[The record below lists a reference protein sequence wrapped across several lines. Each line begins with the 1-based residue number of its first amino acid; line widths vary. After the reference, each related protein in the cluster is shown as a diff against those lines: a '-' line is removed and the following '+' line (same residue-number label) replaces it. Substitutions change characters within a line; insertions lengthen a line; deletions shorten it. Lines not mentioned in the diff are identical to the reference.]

1 MSGKFCVFFLLH
13 NTYYLTVKR
22 TVVAVCQIVVRF
34 AICASQGSGT
44 MRMNI

>member
-22 TVVAVCQIVVRF
+22 TVIAVCQIVVIF
-34 AICASQGSGT
+34 AKFVLLRGRGL
-44 MRMNI
+44 

>member
-1 MSGKFCVFFLLH
+1 MSGTFCVFFLLH

-22 TVVAVCQIVVRF
+22 TVIAVSQIVVIIAIF
-34 AICASQGSGT
+34 ARQGT

>member
-13 NTYYLTVKR
+13 NTFYLTVKR
-22 TVVAVCQIVVRF
+22 TVIAVSQIVVII
-34 AICASQGSGT
+34 AICACQGT

>member
-22 TVVAVCQIVVRF
+22 TVVAVSQIVVSF
-34 AICASQGSGT
+34 AICASQGT

>member
-1 MSGKFCVFFLLH
+1 MSGKFCMIFLLH
-13 NTYYLTVKR
+13 NTYFLTVKR
-22 TVVAVCQIVVRF
+22 TVVALSQIVVSF